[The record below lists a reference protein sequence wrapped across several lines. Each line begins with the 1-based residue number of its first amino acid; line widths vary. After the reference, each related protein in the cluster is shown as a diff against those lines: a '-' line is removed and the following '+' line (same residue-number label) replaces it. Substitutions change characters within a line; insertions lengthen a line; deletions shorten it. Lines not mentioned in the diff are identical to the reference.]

1 MQDNVMQTAMQP
13 FIKLAQTNM
22 ELLTRFSVSP
32 EAVSQSVAN
41 LQSLFRK
48 GPGAATSLVQ
58 SDAFAQLTQSMLK
71 NYTEFVM
78 ALGQSWMAALA
89 HGQAAMMRQAQE
101 VSENVVDA
109 SEAPGRRTRQARQ

>member
-13 FIKLAQTNM
+13 FIKLAQANM
-22 ELLTRFSVSP
+22 ELLTKFSMSP
-32 EAVSQSVAN
+32 ELISQSVAN
-41 LQSLFRK
+41 AQSLFQQ

-71 NYTEFVM
+71 NYTEFM
-78 ALGQSWMAALA
+78 MELGQSWMAVLA
-89 HGQAAMMRQAQE
+89 QGQAAMMRQAQE

-109 SEAPGRRTRQARQ
+109 SEARGRRTRQAA